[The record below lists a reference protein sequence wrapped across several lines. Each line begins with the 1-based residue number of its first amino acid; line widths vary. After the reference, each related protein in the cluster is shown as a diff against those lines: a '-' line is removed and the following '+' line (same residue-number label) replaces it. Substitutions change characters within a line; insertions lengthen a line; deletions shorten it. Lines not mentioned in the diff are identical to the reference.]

1 MAKGKNKQVETG
13 SGDYGAPL
21 LKKVAKKYTGWGL
34 AIAVAFHIA
43 GVGAY
48 WGSEYL
54 GQENDNIPTV
64 RLLTYTELGPPPS
77 ISNQEA
83 LAQVAVQSQ
92 MVKPTV
98 GVPVPVPD
106 AQVSP
111 EQTIATQQ
119 ELSKIAGP
127 VTSGTGGSDSV
138 GVSMGNFKV
147 SEDEGPPPDFVPVE
161 KQPAV
166 INQIYPKYPELAQRA
181 GIEGRVWV
189 KIWVDKDGK
198 PRKAV
203 VVKSDA
209 DIFNE
214 PAKEAAM
221 ETRFTPAIMN
231 KGPVAVWVVIPY
243 TFKLNQAH

>member
-1 MAKGKNKQVETG
+1 MAKEKTAEVENEAVQ
-13 SGDYGAPL
+13 YGAPL
-21 LKKVAKKYTGWGL
+21 LKRLAKKYTGWGL
-34 AIAVAFHIA
+34 AIAVAFHFA

-48 WGSEYL
+48 WGSQYL
-54 GQENDNIPTV
+54 GRDDDNIPTV
-64 RLLTYTELGPPPS
+64 RLLTYSELGPPPS

-92 MVKPTV
+92 AIKPTV

-127 VTSGTGGSDSV
+127 VTSGNGGGDSV
-138 GVSMGNFKV
+138 GVSMGDFKV
-147 SEDEGPPPDFVPVE
+147 SEDDGPPPDFVPVE
-161 KQPAV
+161 KQPQV
-166 INQIYPKYPELAQRA
+166 VSQVSPKYPELAQRA
-181 GIEGRVWV
+181 GIEGRVLV

-198 PRKAV
+198 PHKAIV
-203 VVKSDA
+203 LKSDA
-209 DIFNE
+209 EIFNQ
-214 PAKEAAM
+214 PAIDAAM
-221 ETRFTPAIMN
+221 STRFTPAIMN

>member
-1 MAKGKNKQVETG
+1 MAKEKVIESVTEVTQ
-13 SGDYGAPL
+13 YGAPV
-21 LKKVAKKYTGWGL
+21 LKQLSKKYTSIGL
-34 AIAVAFHIA
+34 VIAVAVHLA

-54 GQENDNIPTV
+54 GRENDNIPMV

-92 MVKPTV
+92 AIKPTV

-127 VTSGTGGSDSV
+127 VTQGNGGDSV
-138 GVSMGNFKV
+138 GVSMGDFKV
-147 SEDEGPPPDFVPVE
+147 SDADGPPPDFVPVE
-161 KQPAV
+161 KQP
-166 INQIYPKYPELAQRA
+166 QIVSQVMPKYPDLAQRA
-181 GIEGRVWV
+181 GIEGRVLV

-198 PRKAV
+198 PHKAV
-203 VVKSDA
+203 VLKSDA
-209 DIFNE
+209 DIFNQ
-214 PAKEAAM
+214 PAVDAAM
-221 ETRFTPAIMN
+221 AYRFTPAIMN
-231 KGPVAVWVVIPY
+231 KGPVAVWVVIPF

>member
-1 MAKGKNKQVETG
+1 MARKKEMNAGNETLQ
-13 SGDYGAPL
+13 YGAPL
-21 LKKVAKKYTGWGL
+21 LKKLAKKYTGWGL
-34 AIAVAFHIA
+34 VIAIAFHFVGI
-43 GVGAY
+43 GAY
-48 WGSEYL
+48 WGSQYL
-54 GQENDNIPTV
+54 SRESDNIPTV

-127 VTSGTGGSDSV
+127 VTTGGGGDSI

-161 KQPAV
+161 KQPQV
-166 INQIYPKYPELAQRA
+166 VNQVSPKYPDLAQRA
-181 GIEGRVWV
+181 GIEGRVLV

-203 VVKSDA
+203 ILKSDA
-209 DIFNE
+209 EIFNQ
-214 PAKEAAM
+214 PAQDAAM
-221 ETRFTPAIMN
+221 ATRFTPAIMN

-243 TFKLNQAH
+243 TFKLNQAR